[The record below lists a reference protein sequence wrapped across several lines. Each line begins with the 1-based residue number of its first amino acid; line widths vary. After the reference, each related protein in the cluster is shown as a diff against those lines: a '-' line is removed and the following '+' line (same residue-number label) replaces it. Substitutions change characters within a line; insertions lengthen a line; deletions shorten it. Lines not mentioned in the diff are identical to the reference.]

1 MMNEL
6 SVNQTPV
13 KRRSYSPQ
21 FKRQIVE
28 ACLAKEASVPKIAL
42 AHGLNANM
50 VHRWIRKSQG
60 KSPAATPGFV
70 ALPMPGHAQASSV
83 SSAKQTVDAE
93 SIRVEI
99 PYRQQS
105 ISISWPVSQTDRC
118 LALLRELLQ

>member
-6 SVNQTPV
+6 SVSQTPV
-13 KRRSYSPQ
+13 KRRSYSAQ

-50 VHRWIRKSQG
+50 VHRWIRKAQEKNPVG
-60 KSPAATPGFV
+60 TLGFV
-70 ALPMPGHAQASSV
+70 ALPMPAHTPVSSV
-83 SSAKQTVDAE
+83 SSAKQSVDTE
-93 SIRVEI
+93 SIRMEI
-99 PYRQQS
+99 PYRHQS
-105 ISISWPVSQTDRC
+105 INISWPVSQTDRC

>member
-1 MMNEL
+1 MMNESSL
-6 SVNQTPV
+6 DQAPV
-13 KRRSYSPQ
+13 KRRRYSAQ

-50 VHRWIRKSQG
+50 VHRWIRTAQK
-60 KSPAATPGFV
+60 PDAVANTGFV
-70 ALPMPGHAQASSV
+70 ALPMPRTTLP
-83 SSAKQTVDAE
+83 SSAQPGQGVATE
-93 SIRVEI
+93 SIRMQI

-105 ISISWPVSQTDRC
+105 INLSFPVAQMDRC